1 MTTVIGKLP
10 NVGNFLGIIFR
21 FLFKLEGLVLLE
33 IFFV

>member
-21 FLFKLEGLVLLE
+21 FLFKLEGF
-33 IFFV
+33 IFT